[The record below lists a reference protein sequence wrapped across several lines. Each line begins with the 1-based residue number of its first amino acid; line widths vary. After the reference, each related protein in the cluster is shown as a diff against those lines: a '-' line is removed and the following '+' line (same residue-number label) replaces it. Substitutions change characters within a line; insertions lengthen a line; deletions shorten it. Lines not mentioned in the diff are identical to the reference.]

1 MGIRRRWNALRP
13 GLAVGTDA
21 HNEDFWGIVF
31 GRPSAALLLS
41 LIADLPFVTPDR
53 LTHLSNVLIAAGS
66 LVLLVPRD
74 WAFPVAA
81 VLLNLSL
88 TVDCADGQLARYRGR
103 GSEVGSYYDKVSDTF
118 GFTLMFACLGWV
130 CHERTGDPLPF
141 VLALVTLAGML
152 IMGYAKWLQTSILYR
167 MGHPPAPRLAPPPR
181 SRMRLALDLARRLLD
196 FNEPDVFLWIG
207 LALLM
212 DHPEWSLY
220 LLAPTQVYFA
230 VLYSVRRGRA
240 IAEAETGRTTDPA
253 PRPPVRAGPPGPP
266 PRPLA

>member
-1 MGIRRRWNALRP
+1 MGVRQRWEALRP
-13 GLAVGTDA
+13 GLGIGADR

-41 LIADLPFVTPDR
+41 LVGDLGWVTPDR
-53 LTHLSNVLIAAGS
+53 LTHLSNVLIAVGS
-66 LVLLVPRD
+66 LVLLVPRE

-103 GSEVGSYYDKVSDTF
+103 GSETGSYYDKVSDYF

-130 CHERTGDPLPF
+130 SFGRTGDAMCL
-141 VLALVTLAGML
+141 VLALITLAGMM
-152 IMGYAKWLQTSILYR
+152 ITGYAKWLQTSILCR
-167 MGHPPAPRLAPPPR
+167 MGHASESRPAPPPR
-181 SRMRLALDLARRLLD
+181 SRARIALNLARRLLD

-207 LALLM
+207 IALLV

-230 VLYSVRRGRA
+230 VLYSWRRGRA
-240 IAEAETGRTTDPA
+240 IARAE
-253 PRPPVRAGPPGPP
+253 RADLRPPGP
-266 PRPLA
+266 